1 MAANTFTTILHKN
14 CHKIIVILVYAILE
28 WILMLLLFLNSL
40 FSYLILMF
48 TKYFGLKPF
57 CTFCSRLDHIFDGQK
72 HKNSYLDHVCEA
84 HMIEISSLSYCSNHE
99 RLSESKNMCSNCSS
113 TYALFSWTS
122 QGVSEN
128 EGDRCSCCNE
138 ILTRKFF
145 KPTWDVLDYIQEKTS
160 SAEVIDAGQ
169 DSDTTAQSKSL
180 SEADRMNHD
189 IDQFED
195 KRDDCDDSDQGAFEC
210 EKLGTHNQSND
221 DPDWNLGCNED
232 DESVSMTDMLL
243 QNAEDIDSDRFI
255 CIELIGTEPLMANG
269 SEDVEDEEE
278 DEDECDIQDED
289 VEKCKKSGSDVVFST
304 SRMKEDSAEAEEVEG
319 LDNFPDKQVEGEK
332 YSLEKVGSRLE
343 DSFGGSVISNNEESM
358 TIEDLKSIIKAQKI
372 ALNELYV
379 ELEEERKAAAIA
391 ANETMAMITKLQEE
405 KAIVKIEALQY
416 QRMMEEQVEYDQEAL
431 QLLNNLVTK
440 REKEKQE
447 LEKELEVYRNKVLGY
462 ETREKMAIVRSN
474 DDRSVDLNE
483 CDDGSF
489 DSDQERDLDD
499 DLEDLDIRD
508 ISLELKALE
517 AKVFAIHADEPQ
529 VSKDVRDF
537 DALRHEEK
545 EVLDSSCNDPNVKY
559 HFDRKTEDL
568 KATKLLPLFDTIE
581 NEYAEEDINKTEL
594 DKSKFFIQEEFSHVY
609 ERLQALEADK
619 EFLKHCIS
627 SMMKGNKG
635 LSLLQEILQ
644 HLRDLRKTEDLKATK
659 LLPLFDTIE
668 NEYAEE
674 DINNKSKFFIQEE
687 FSHVYERLQ
696 ALEAD
701 KEFLKHCI
709 SSMMK
714 GNKGLSLL
722 QEILQHLRDLRSA
735 ELAAGKLHE
744 IPSERV
750 SLCKED

>member
-1 MAANTFTTILHKN
+1 MAANKFATILHKN

-28 WILMLLLFLNSL
+28 WILILLLFLNSL
-40 FSYLILMF
+40 FSYLIQRF
-48 TKYFGLKPF
+48 TKYFDLKPF
-57 CTFCSRLDHIFDGQK
+57 CTFCSRLDHIFYGQK

-84 HMIEISSLSYCSNHE
+84 HMIEISSLGYCSNHK

-113 TYALFSWTS
+113 THALFSWTS

-128 EGDRCSCCNE
+128 DEGDRCSCCNE
-138 ILTRKFF
+138 ILTRKFL
-145 KPTWDVLDYIQEKTS
+145 KPSWDVLDYIQAKAS
-160 SAEVIDAGQ
+160 SAEVIDARQ

-180 SEADRMNHD
+180 SETDRMNQD

-508 ISLELKALE
+508 ISLAEFDEERLLILKELKALE

-545 EVLDSSCNDPNVKY
+545 EELDASCNDPNVKY

-644 HLRDLRKTEDLKATK
+644 HLRDLR
-659 LLPLFDTIE
+659 
-668 NEYAEE
+668 
-674 DINNKSKFFIQEE
+674 
-687 FSHVYERLQ
+687 
-696 ALEAD
+696 
-701 KEFLKHCI
+701 
-709 SSMMK
+709 
-714 GNKGLSLL
+714 
-722 QEILQHLRDLRSA
+722 SA